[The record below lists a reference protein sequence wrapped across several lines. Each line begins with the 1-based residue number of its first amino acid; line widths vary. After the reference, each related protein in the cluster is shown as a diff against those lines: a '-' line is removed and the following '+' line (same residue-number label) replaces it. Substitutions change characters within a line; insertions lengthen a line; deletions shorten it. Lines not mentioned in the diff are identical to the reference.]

1 MTLEEAMIEH
11 CAPTLAGVKSAGLFR
26 FSPQEPGRFARQF
39 REWRGALDRRGLNL
53 LVLKRCRRTGAY
65 LLYIYR
71 ESVRSRELAA
81 PQVRTYLAE
90 LGYHAGGECRAL
102 LRQLAGR
109 LCFQEEFPH
118 EIGLFLGYPLED
130 VKGFIQNKG
139 QGYAC
144 CGLWKSYGDPR
155 AARRYFDR
163 CRACTAAYK
172 RRYAAGVPLE
182 RLIVAA

>member
-71 ESVRSRELAA
+71 ESVLSRELAA

-118 EIGLFLGYPLED
+118 EIGLFLSYPPED
-130 VKGFIQNKG
+130 VLGFICNR
-139 QGYAC
+139 AC
-144 CGLWKSYGDPR
+144 NHKCVGCWKVYGDEQ
-155 AARRYFDR
+155 AARSIFEKYEMCSKIYSRQWQQGKSIEQL
-163 CRACTAAYK
+163 TV
-172 RRYAAGVPLE
+172 AG
-182 RLIVAA
+182 